1 MAVQETTRG
10 QVHPQVSHCGDSL
23 LPSISPCISP
33 CISYYLSPCLCSTL
47 TFSFSSTLA
56 SYLPSNTY
64 SFLSCL
70 EHSTCPPTSVHGGG
84 RPQSSSE
91 KYSRPRHELLCD
103 SLPVEDN
110 HLNHVSHKLSF
121 SQKSRQR
128 KSVQYILGSE
138 GCRVSRP
145 MQRVS
150 SNTFR
155 SCSQGNL

>member
-23 LPSISPCISP
+23 LSSISPSISPCL
-33 CISYYLSPCLCSTL
+33 SYYLSPCLCSTL
-47 TFSFSSTLA
+47 TFSFSSTLV

-70 EHSTCPPTSVHGGG
+70 EHSTCPPASLLGGG

-110 HLNHVSHKLSF
+110 HLNHVSHKSSF

-138 GCRVSRP
+138 GCRVNRR

-150 SNTFR
+150 SNSFR